1 MEGDLVSNVCLGD
14 SCLISQR
21 LSGGFYNPV
30 WIIRGGRGREKML
43 KKQKAELPA
52 QELSLTLGSQF
63 WVGTTKM
70 EGKDCFSG
78 LFQELPKG
86 EAFVQ
91 GK

>member
-1 MEGDLVSNVCLGD
+1 
-14 SCLISQR
+14 
-21 LSGGFYNPV
+21 
-30 WIIRGGRGREKML
+30 ML